1 MAQRDYRRMR
11 LQLFHEMPDQRPGE
25 ICANRKETNAKWLC
39 AREEFSEM
47 LRSTRRLLRRAF
59 DICCSAAGL
68 VLLAPLFGAI
78 ALVIKLEDGGPV
90 FYFHIR
96 VGKGLEEF
104 RVRKF
109 RSMFT
114 SSSGS
119 PLTAPQD
126 ARITRV
132 GRVLRKY
139 KLDELPQLVNVW
151 KGEMRFVGVRPQVER
166 FVAFRRDEYRQL
178 LQEPPGITCLASLWF
193 RNEQE
198 LYSQGS
204 IEQQYI
210 EKILPLKVAISLEY
224 ERTRTCFSDLEI
236 LARTVLGFGCPRIP
250 LTTRILSLL
259 CRPLPNP
266 LLGTREAS
274 R

>member
-1 MAQRDYRRMR
+1 MKR
-11 LQLFHEMPDQRPGE
+11 
-25 ICANRKETNAKWLC
+25 CK
-39 AREEFSEM
+39 
-47 LRSTRRLLRRAF
+47 RLLRRAF
-59 DICCSAAGL
+59 DIWCSAAGL
-68 VLLAPLFGAI
+68 ALLAPLFAAV
-78 ALVIKLEDGGPV
+78 ALLIKLDDGGPV
-90 FYFHIR
+90 FYFHTR
-96 VGKGLEEF
+96 VGKGLQSF

-114 SSSGS
+114 SSGGS
-119 PLTAPQD
+119 PLTAPAD

-151 KGEMRFVGVRPQVER
+151 RGEMRLVGVRPQVER
-166 FVAFRRDEYRQL
+166 FVAIRRDEYLEL
-178 LQEPPGITCLASLWF
+178 LREPPGITGLASLWF

-204 IEQQYI
+204 IEEQYI
-210 EKILPLKVAISLEY
+210 EKILPMKLAISLEY

-236 LARTVLGFGCPRIP
+236 LVRTALGFGCPRIT
-250 LTTRILSLL
+250 LTTRILTLL
-259 CRPLPNP
+259 CRPLQNP
-266 LLGTREAS
+266 LLGTREIS

>member
-1 MAQRDYRRMR
+1 MARHVHR
-11 LQLFHEMPDQRPGE
+11 LV
-25 ICANRKETNAKWLC
+25 
-39 AREEFSEM
+39 
-47 LRSTRRLLRRAF
+47 RRAF
-59 DICCSAAGL
+59 DICASAAGL
-68 VLLAPLFGAI
+68 ALLAPAFAAI
-78 ALVIKLEDGGPV
+78 ALAIKLDDGGPV

-96 VGKGLEEF
+96 VGKGLQDF

-119 PLTAPQD
+119 PLTAPED
-126 ARITRV
+126 VRITRV
-132 GRVLRKY
+132 GRLLRKY
-139 KLDELPQLVNVW
+139 KLDELPQLMNVL

-166 FVAFRRDEYRQL
+166 FVAIRRDEYREL

-210 EKILPLKVAISLEY
+210 EKILPMKLAISLEY

-236 LARTVLGFGCPRIP
+236 LFRTALGFGCPRIT
-250 LTTRILSLL
+250 LTTRILRAL

>member
-1 MAQRDYRRMR
+1 MAQR
-11 LQLFHEMPDQRPGE
+11 
-25 ICANRKETNAKWLC
+25 T
-39 AREEFSEM
+39 
-47 LRSTRRLLRRAF
+47 RLLRRAF

-68 VLLAPLFGAI
+68 ALLAPLFAAV
-78 ALVIKLEDGGPV
+78 ALLIKLDDGGPV
-90 FYFHIR
+90 FYFHTR
-96 VGKGLEEF
+96 VGKDLQNF

-109 RSMFT
+109 RSMFM

-119 PLTAPQD
+119 PLTAPAD

-151 KGEMRFVGVRPQVER
+151 KGEMRLVGVRPQVER
-166 FVAFRRDEYRQL
+166 FVAIRCDEYREL
-178 LQEPPGITCLASLWF
+178 LREPPGITGLASLWF

-204 IEQQYI
+204 IEEQYI
-210 EKILPLKVAISLEY
+210 EKILPMKLAISLEY

-236 LARTVLGFGCPRIP
+236 LVRTALGFGCPRIT
-250 LTTRILSLL
+250 LTTRILTLL
-259 CRPLPNP
+259 CRPLQNP
-266 LLGTREAS
+266 LLGTREVS